1 MKFPKLRYPIHTKGL
16 LEEERLILLAYD
28 ICYRAKKC
36 MSGQMVT
43 NEAYPDPDLYH
54 DLDANLSNLGSYIE
68 THICGGDLALRFDGY
83 DGMSSKDMAQHFEDK
98 VDREINKMK
107 DNKQGN

>member
-16 LEEERLILLAYD
+16 LQEERLILLAYD
-28 ICYRAKKC
+28 MIYRAAHKQKHTG
-36 MSGQMVT
+36 SEVPVGA
-43 NEAYPDPDLYH
+43 EFDYGH

-98 VDREINKMK
+98 VDKEIKKMSE
-107 DNKQGN
+107 NKQGN

>member
-16 LEEERLILLAYD
+16 LQEERLILLAYD
-28 ICYRAKKC
+28 IVYRSALRNK
-36 MSGQMVT
+36 SMVET
-43 NEAYPDPDLYH
+43 TTADIDLTH

-83 DGMSSKDMAQHFEDK
+83 DGMSSQGMTENFKDK
-98 VDREINKMK
+98 VDKELEK
-107 DNKQGN
+107 